1 MHGDHCLP
9 NPQKRYAS
17 LRHVLIGTASRSE
30 RSQLLLTDSGRRWD
44 TMSDETVT
52 ESELG
57 IGVLAF
63 YFGATNLITH
73 LQSIE
78 EVPSGVSF
86 P

>member
-9 NPQKRYAS
+9 NPQKRYA
-17 LRHVLIGTASRSE
+17 
-30 RSQLLLTDSGRRWD
+30 
-44 TMSDETVT
+44 MSDETVT